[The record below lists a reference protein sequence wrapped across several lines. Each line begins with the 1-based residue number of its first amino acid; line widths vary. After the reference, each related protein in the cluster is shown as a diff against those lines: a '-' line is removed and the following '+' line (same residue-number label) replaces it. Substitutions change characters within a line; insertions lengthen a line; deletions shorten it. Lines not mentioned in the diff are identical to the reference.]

1 MNIKDIGKGLRKLG
15 KSKIAK
21 EITEEVTDESLE
33 SITKGLLEKNKE
45 LLNSVGNQWKKEP
58 IDTAG
63 ALSHLPEIK
72 SVPKG
77 VLRNKGESVIS
88 KSPLRVTQRTGKYG
102 SGYDVVGTSA
112 NFSIEGV
119 IKSKNSLSNYLRA
132 KVSDD
137 PTNSYSLIKN
147 NESFNSIARDAI
159 DGGKGAPYWVRT
171 RAARNP
177 RSIPQPTTRKY
188 NSRRW
193 SNGKPK
199 YYTKKLKDGT
209 VVKGYLDKDG
219 VEVAKVGTTK
229 NGTRKVSRKR
239 SIRQDAEL
247 RKRGIDYVEPN
258 NTYLTSRYDPKTK
271 TGAISSKLYSEDKAI
286 KNIDHNASPADNK
299 HIKDLPEPTKN
310 RRRGNKAA
318 KKAPVNSPA
327 QQDPQLLLEA
337 PKQKAPR
344 KTREYKS
351 DLGTNTEPIP
361 LSGPVREE
369 KKTLN
374 FKKGEGTYT
383 NPSKKRISESAE
395 YNTKLIKKYHPT
407 DPTYNLGIKTEG
419 GWIGKEK
426 DYRLPKNDIQP
437 EPPVELAPQSKPE
450 PKNNKVDVS
459 IDDFKSADELEQM
472 NIDNDNEIDVT
483 HLLNEEEPKKVK
495 SRAEEYSD
503 KLDELETKYSNGDIS
518 DIEYAKEQQRLQD
531 IFEKENPVDVSNVL
545 SDQKEPPFNID
556 DFSMPN
562 IDEVDIEKKLWK
574 DAEKENLPKEP
585 SYKKSDTYDLNV
597 KRESRTY
604 LTESEYFDQVDR
616 IEEMY
621 NNGELTD
628 QEYADE
634 LNRAKKDYV
643 PELVDQA
650 NEETK
655 QYIKDNLEQEPFD
668 PELEHLYIN
677 PKDRKNIINKRNQ
690 GDYNANVTNG
700 FVDDITVGDETYN
713 FKYRNG
719 EKTVVDI
726 YDSNNN
732 LVTDKDLYD
741 DILSKGKQERDNFY
755 RNLSD
760 EEWDTVI
767 NNAEDFRFDK
777 QKDALE
783 SNRKLRNQNDAIKM
797 KQEVLKEKSDKYQT
811 EYENE
816 KSKKK
821 RKEIEKK
828 RNNSEIDILQ
838 AEKLKKKN
846 DLKLE
851 ARNERQVAREAFQ
864 KKVKEEGLEKGT
876 EAYNEALKELKE
888 SFKNSEKTMEKRI
901 ASSNNALDAQIKGWS
916 GKGLTLKNA
925 VTIGFSAKAAVD
937 KYKEA
942 RAEGKS
948 AGSAAIR
955 AGASAVAAEVLGPL
969 GSTALMAAQVAPKAI
984 VAGADALYKEHRRMN
999 SASNFVPLGGVN
1011 FQDSQELATMRQS
1024 GMELAKM
1031 SQYNLEQSLMGAE
1044 AKHLHR

>member
-63 ALSHLPEIK
+63 ALSHLPEVK

-88 KSPLRVTQRTGKYG
+88 KSPLRVTERTGKNR

-112 NFSIEGV
+112 DFSVEGV
-119 IKSKNSLSNYLRA
+119 IKSKNPLSNYLRA
-132 KVSDD
+132 KVGND

-147 NESFNSIARDAI
+147 NESFNSVARNAI

-171 RAARNP
+171 RAARSP
-177 RSIPQPTTRKY
+177 KPTPQSTTRKY

-271 TGAISSKLYSEDKAI
+271 KGAVSSKLYSEDKTVKKI
-286 KNIDHNASPADNK
+286 NYNTSPDNNK
-299 HIKDLPEPTKN
+299 SQVSKSQPDLSTNTKPIEPTKN
-310 RRRGNKAA
+310 RRIGNKAA

-337 PKQKAPR
+337 PKQETSR
-344 KTREYKS
+344 KTREYKSDLGTNTNPIEMPGPVIDNSSQQLLLDAPKQKSPRREYKS

-361 LSGPVREE
+361 LSGPV
-369 KKTLN
+369 
-374 FKKGEGTYT
+374 
-383 NPSKKRISESAE
+383 ES
-395 YNTKLIKKYHPT
+395 
-407 DPTYNLGIKTEG
+407 
-419 GWIGKEK
+419 
-426 DYRLPKNDIQP
+426 
-437 EPPVELAPQSKPE
+437 APQSKPE

-483 HLLNEEEPKKVK
+483 HLLDEGEPKKVK
-495 SRAEEYSD
+495 SRAEEYTD

-518 DIEYAKEQQRLQD
+518 DVEYAKEQQRLQD

-556 DFSMPN
+556 DFSIPN

-574 DAEKENLPKEP
+574 DAEKEKLPKEP

-643 PELVDQA
+643 PELADQA

-677 PKDRKNIINKRNQ
+677 PKDRKNIISKRNQ

-901 ASSNNALDAQIKGWS
+901 ASSNKALDAQIKGWS

>member
-63 ALSHLPEIK
+63 ALSHLPEVK

-88 KSPLRVTQRTGKYG
+88 KSPLRVIERTGKYR
-102 SGYDVVGTSA
+102 SGYDVVGMSPDF
-112 NFSIEGV
+112 NIEGV
-119 IKSKNSLSNYLRA
+119 IKSRNARNYLIGSLDVGPFETRYLLGGKA
-132 KVSDD
+132 KKTPENKLLGDRV
-137 PTNSYSLIKN
+137 
-147 NESFNSIARDAI
+147 SFNVNAQNYI
-159 DGGKGAPYWVRT
+159 DNGVDAPYWVRK
-171 RAARNP
+171 RAGRTNV
-177 RSIPQPTTRKY
+177 
-188 NSRRW
+188 
-193 SNGKPK
+193 KPK
-199 YYTKKLKDGT
+199 Q
-209 VVKGYLDKDG
+209 
-219 VEVAKVGTTK
+219 E
-229 NGTRKVSRKR
+229 
-239 SIRQDAEL
+239 
-247 RKRGIDYVEPN
+247 
-258 NTYLTSRYDPKTK
+258 
-271 TGAISSKLYSEDKAI
+271 I
-286 KNIDHNASPADNK
+286 KNRRKGNRE
-299 HIKDLPEPTKN
+299 IKEIPVNNSTHQEQQLLLDVPKQKEPRREYKSDLGTNTEPIELPGPTKN
-310 RRRGNKAA
+310 RRRGNRPVKET
-318 KKAPVNSPA
+318 PVNKSA
-327 QQDPQLLLEA
+327 QQSQQLLLEA
-337 PKQKAPR
+337 PKQKNTR
-344 KTREYKS
+344 REYKP

-361 LSGPVREE
+361 LSGPV
-369 KKTLN
+369 
-374 FKKGEGTYT
+374 
-383 NPSKKRISESAE
+383 ES
-395 YNTKLIKKYHPT
+395 
-407 DPTYNLGIKTEG
+407 
-419 GWIGKEK
+419 
-426 DYRLPKNDIQP
+426 
-437 EPPVELAPQSKPE
+437 APQSKPE

-503 KLDELETKYSNGDIS
+503 KLEELETKYSNGDIS
-518 DIEYAKEQQRLQD
+518 DIEYAEEQQRLQD
-531 IFEKENPVDVSNVL
+531 IFEKENPIDVSNVL

-643 PELVDQA
+643 PELADQA

-700 FVDDITVGDETYN
+700 FVDDITVGNETYN

-901 ASSNNALDAQIKGWS
+901 ASANKALDAQIKGWS

>member
-58 IDTAG
+58 IDTSG
-63 ALSHLPEIK
+63 ALSHLPEVK

-88 KSPLRVTQRTGKYG
+88 KSPLRVIERTGKNR

-112 NFSIEGV
+112 DFSVEGV
-119 IKSKNSLSNYLRA
+119 IKSKNPLSNYLRA
-132 KVSDD
+132 KVGND

-147 NESFNSIARDAI
+147 NESFNSVARDI
-159 DGGKGAPYWVRT
+159 VDGGKEAPYWVRT
-171 RAARNP
+171 RAARSP
-177 RSIPQPTTRKY
+177 KPTPQPTTRKY

-219 VEVAKVGTTK
+219 VEVAKVGTMK
-229 NGTRKVSRKR
+229 NGVRKVSRKR

-271 TGAISSKLYSEDKAI
+271 KGAVSSKLYSEDKTVKKI
-286 KNIDHNASPADNK
+286 NYNTSPDNNK
-299 HIKDLPEPTKN
+299 SQAPKSQPDLSTNTKPIEPTKN
-310 RRRGNKAA
+310 RRIGNKAA

-337 PKQKAPR
+337 PAPR

-351 DLGTNTEPIP
+351 DLGTNTEPIS
-361 LSGPVREE
+361 LSGPV
-369 KKTLN
+369 
-374 FKKGEGTYT
+374 
-383 NPSKKRISESAE
+383 ESA
-395 YNTKLIKKYHPT
+395 L
-407 DPTYNLGIKTEG
+407 
-419 GWIGKEK
+419 
-426 DYRLPKNDIQP
+426 
-437 EPPVELAPQSKPE
+437 QSKPE

-503 KLDELETKYSNGDIS
+503 KLEELETKYSNGDIS

-643 PELVDQA
+643 PELADQA

-690 GDYNANVTNG
+690 GNYNANVTNG
-700 FVDDITVGDETYN
+700 FVDDITVDDETYN

-901 ASSNNALDAQIKGWS
+901 ASSNKALDAQIKGWS

>member
-1 MNIKDIGKGLRKLG
+1 MNLKDVGKGLRKLG

-33 SITKGLLEKNKE
+33 SITNGLLEKNKE
-45 LLNSVGNQWKKEP
+45 LLNSVGNQWKKEA
-58 IDTAG
+58 IDTVG
-63 ALSHLPEIK
+63 AMSHLPEIK
-72 SVPKG
+72 PVQG
-77 VLRNKGESVIS
+77 ALRNKGESVLS
-88 KSPLRVTQRTGKYG
+88 KSPLRVIERTGKNRD
-102 SGYDVVGTSA
+102 GYDVVGTSSG
-112 NFSIEGV
+112 FDIEGV
-119 IKSKNSLSNYLRA
+119 IKSKKSLSNYLRA
-132 KVSDD
+132 KVGDD

-147 NESFNSIARDAI
+147 NESFNSIARDI
-159 DGGKGAPYWVRT
+159 VDGGKEAPYWARI

-177 RSIPQPTTRKY
+177 RPTPQPTTRKY
-188 NSRRW
+188 NNKRW

-199 YYTKKLKDGT
+199 HYTKKLKDGT
-209 VVKGYLDKDG
+209 VMKGYLDKDG
-219 VEVAKVGTTK
+219 VEVANVGTTK
-229 NGTRKVSRKR
+229 NGIRKVSRKR

-271 TGAISSKLYSEDKAI
+271 KGAVSSKLYSEDKTI
-286 KNIDHNASPADNK
+286 KKNNYNTSPANNK
-299 HIKDLPEPTKN
+299 PQAPKSQPDLGTNTKPTEPTKN

-337 PKQKAPR
+337 PKQKNPR
-344 KTREYKS
+344 REYKS

-361 LSGPVREE
+361 LSGPV
-369 KKTLN
+369 
-374 FKKGEGTYT
+374 
-383 NPSKKRISESAE
+383 ES
-395 YNTKLIKKYHPT
+395 
-407 DPTYNLGIKTEG
+407 
-419 GWIGKEK
+419 
-426 DYRLPKNDIQP
+426 
-437 EPPVELAPQSKPE
+437 APQSKPE
-450 PKNNKVDVS
+450 PKNKQVNVS
-459 IDDFKSADELEQM
+459 IDDFKPADE
-472 NIDNDNEIDVT
+472 IDFDDDNEIDVT
-483 HLLNEEEPKKVK
+483 HLFEEEPKKVK
-495 SRAEEYSD
+495 SRSEEYTD
-503 KLDELETKYSNGDIS
+503 KLDELETKYSNGDIT
-518 DIEYAKEQQRLQD
+518 DIEYAEEQQRLQD
-531 IFEKENPVDVSNVL
+531 IFEKENPIDVSNVL
-545 SDQKEPPFNID
+545 SDKQEPPFNLD

-562 IDEVDIEKKLWK
+562 IDEVDINKTQWK
-574 DAEKENLPKEP
+574 NTEKEKLPKNTP
-585 SYKKSDTYDLNV
+585 YTKSDTYDLNL
-597 KRESRTY
+597 KRESRYY
-604 LTESEYFDQVDR
+604 LTEDKYFEQVDR

-655 QYIKDNLEQEPFD
+655 QYIKDNLNQESID
-668 PELEHLYIN
+668 PEIERLYVN
-677 PKDRKNIINKRNQ
+677 PKDRKSVISKRNQ

-700 FVDDITVGDETYN
+700 FVDDITVGDETYS

-719 EKTVVDI
+719 EYKTEKERVIDI

-732 LVTDKDLYD
+732 IVTDKALYD
-741 DILSKGKQERDNFY
+741 DILDKGRHETNNFY

-767 NNAEDFRFDK
+767 NNAEDYRFTNNKGD
-777 QKDALE
+777 LE
-783 SNRKLRNQNDAIKM
+783 SNKKLRNQNDAIKM
-797 KQEVLKEKSDKYQT
+797 KQEVLKEKSSKYQD
-811 EYENE
+811 EFENE
-816 KSKKK
+816 KKKKK
-821 RKEIEKK
+821 RKELEKK

-846 DLKLE
+846 ELKLE

-876 EAYNEALKELKE
+876 EAYNEALKDLKE
-888 SFKNSEKTMEKRI
+888 SFKNSEKTMEKRL
-901 ASSNNALDAQIKGWS
+901 ASANKGLDAQIKGWS

-925 VTIGFSAKAAVD
+925 VTVGFSAKAAVD

-969 GSTALMAAQVAPKAI
+969 GSTALMAAQVAPKI
-984 VAGADALYKEHRRMN
+984 VSEGANALYTEYRRMN

-1031 SQYNLEQSLMGAE
+1031 AQYNLEQSLMGAE

>member
-21 EITEEVTDESLE
+21 EITEEVTEEGLE
-33 SITKGLLEKNKE
+33 SITNELLKKNKE
-45 LLNSVGNQWKKEP
+45 LLNSVGNQWKKEA

-63 ALSHLPEIK
+63 AMSHLPEIK
-72 SVPKG
+72 PTPKG
-77 VLRNKGESVIS
+77 ALRNKGEGVIS
-88 KSPLRVTQRTGKYG
+88 KSPLRVIERTGKNRD
-102 SGYDVVGTSA
+102 GYDVIGISDYF
-112 NFSIEGV
+112 NLEGV
-119 IKSKNSLSNYLRA
+119 IKSKKSLANYLRA
-132 KVSDD
+132 EVGDG
-137 PTNSYSLIKN
+137 PTNSYSLLKN
-147 NESFNSIARDAI
+147 NESFNSIARDI
-159 DGGKGAPYWVRT
+159 VDGGKEAPYWARI

-177 RSIPQPTTRKY
+177 RPIPQPTTRKY
-188 NSRRW
+188 DSKRW

-199 YYTKKLKDGT
+199 HYTKKLKDGT
-209 VVKGYLDKDG
+209 VMKGYLDKDG
-219 VEVAKVGTTK
+219 VEVANVGTTK
-229 NGTRKVSRKR
+229 NGIRKVSRKR

-258 NTYLTSRYDPKTK
+258 NTYLTSRYDPKSK
-271 TGAISSKLYSEDKAI
+271 KGAVSSKLYSEDKTVKKI
-286 KNIDHNASPADNK
+286 NYNTSPANNK
-299 HIKDLPEPTKN
+299 SQAPKSQPDLDTNTKPIEPTKN
-310 RRRGNKAA
+310 RRIGNKAA
-318 KKAPVNSPA
+318 KKTPVNSPA

-337 PKQKAPR
+337 PKQEAPR

-361 LSGPVREE
+361 LSGPVRDNSNQQLLLDAP
-369 KKTLN
+369 KQ
-374 FKKGEGTYT
+374 KGPRREYKSDLGT
-383 NPSKKRISESAE
+383 NKEPISLS
-395 YNTKLIKKYHPT
+395 
-407 DPTYNLGIKTEG
+407 G
-419 GWIGKEK
+419 
-426 DYRLPKNDIQP
+426 
-437 EPPVELAPQSKPE
+437 PVEPAPQSKPE
-450 PKNNKVDVS
+450 PKNKQVDVS
-459 IDDFKSADELEQM
+459 IDDFKPADEIEKM
-472 NIDNDNEIDVT
+472 NIEDDNEIDVT
-483 HLLNEEEPKKVK
+483 HLFEEDEPKKVK
-495 SRAEEYSD
+495 SRTEEYTD
-503 KLDELETKYSNGDIS
+503 KLEELETKYSNGDIT
-518 DIEYAKEQQRLQD
+518 DIEYAEEQQRLQD
-531 IFEKENPVDVSNVL
+531 IFEKENPIDVSNVL
-545 SDQKEPPFNID
+545 SDQQEPPFSLD

-574 DAEKENLPKEP
+574 DTEKQKLPKEAP
-585 SYKKSDTYDLNV
+585 YTKSDTYDLNL
-597 KRESRTY
+597 KRESRYY
-604 LTESEYFDQVDR
+604 LTEDKYFEQVDR

-643 PELVDQA
+643 PELVGQA

-668 PELEHLYIN
+668 PELERLYVN
-677 PKDRKNIINKRNQ
+677 PKDKKSVISKRNQ
-690 GDYNANVTNG
+690 GDYNANITNG
-700 FVDDITVGDETYN
+700 FVDDITVGDETYS

-719 EKTVVDI
+719 EYDLEKDRVIDI

-732 LVTDKDLYD
+732 IITDKALYD
-741 DILSKGKQERDNFY
+741 EISNKGREETYNFY

-767 NNAEDFRFDK
+767 NNAEDYRFTNNKGD
-777 QKDALE
+777 LE

-797 KQEVLKEKSDKYQT
+797 KQEVLKEKSANYQT
-811 EYENE
+811 EFENE
-816 KSKKK
+816 KKKKK
-821 RKEIEKK
+821 RKELEKK
-828 RNNSEIDILQ
+828 RNNSQIDILQ
-838 AEKLKKKN
+838 AEKQKKKN
-846 DLKLE
+846 ELKLE

-864 KKVKEEGLEKGT
+864 KKVQEEGLEKGT
-876 EAYNEALKELKE
+876 EAYNEALKELKD
-888 SFKNSEKTMEKRI
+888 SFKNSEKTMERKI
-901 ASSNNALDAQIKGWS
+901 TSANKNLDAQIKGWS

-925 VTIGFSAKAAVD
+925 VTVGFSAKAAVD

-969 GSTALMAAQVAPKAI
+969 GSTALMAAQVAPKIA
-984 VAGADALYKEHRRMN
+984 VEGANALYTEYRRMN

-1031 SQYNLEQSLMGAE
+1031 AQYNLEQSLMGAE

>member
-1 MNIKDIGKGLRKLG
+1 MDLKNIGKGLKKLG

-33 SITKGLLEKNKE
+33 SITSGLLEKNSE
-45 LLNSVGNQWKKEP
+45 LLRSVGNQWKKEA

-63 ALSHLPEIK
+63 AMSHLPEIK
-72 SVPKG
+72 PTPKG
-77 VLRNKGESVIS
+77 ALRNKGESVFS
-88 KSPLRVTQRTGKYG
+88 KSPLRVTQRTGKYE

-112 NFSIEGV
+112 NFNIEGV
-119 IKSKNSLSNYLRA
+119 IKSKKSLSNYLRA
-132 KVSDD
+132 KVGDD
-137 PTNSYSLIKN
+137 PTNSYSLLKN
-147 NESFNSIARDAI
+147 NESFNSIARDI
-159 DGGKGAPYWVRT
+159 VDGGKEAPYWARI

-177 RSIPQPTTRKY
+177 RSTPQPTTRKY
-188 NSRRW
+188 DSKRW

-199 YYTKKLKDGT
+199 HYTKKLKDGT

-229 NGTRKVSRKR
+229 NGVRKVSRKR

-258 NTYLTSRYDPKTK
+258 NTYLTSKYNPKTK
-271 TGAISSKLYSEDKAI
+271 TGAISSKLYSEDKTI
-286 KNIDHNASPADNK
+286 KKINYNTSPANNK
-299 HIKDLPEPTKN
+299 SQAPKSQPDLGTNTKPTEPTKN
-310 RRRGNKAA
+310 RRRGNKSA

-344 KTREYKS
+344 KTREYKP
-351 DLGTNTEPIP
+351 DLGTNKEPIS
-361 LSGPVREE
+361 LSGPV
-369 KKTLN
+369 
-374 FKKGEGTYT
+374 
-383 NPSKKRISESAE
+383 ES
-395 YNTKLIKKYHPT
+395 
-407 DPTYNLGIKTEG
+407 
-419 GWIGKEK
+419 
-426 DYRLPKNDIQP
+426 
-437 EPPVELAPQSKPE
+437 APQSKPE
-450 PKNNKVDVS
+450 PKNKQVEVS
-459 IDDFKSADELEQM
+459 IDDFKPADEIEKM
-472 NIDNDNEIDVT
+472 NIEDDNEIDVT
-483 HLLNEEEPKKVK
+483 HLFEEEEPKKIK
-495 SRAEEYSD
+495 SRAEEYTD
-503 KLDELETKYSNGDIS
+503 KLDELETKYSNGDIT
-518 DIEYAKEQQRLQD
+518 DIEYVEEQQRLQD
-531 IFEKENPVDVSNVL
+531 IFEKENPIDVSNVL
-545 SDQKEPPFNID
+545 SNQQEPPFSLD

-574 DAEKENLPKEP
+574 DTEKQKLPKEP
-585 SYKKSDTYDLNV
+585 SYKKSDTYDLNL
-597 KRESRTY
+597 KRENRTY

-621 NNGELTD
+621 NNGDLTD
-628 QEYADE
+628 QEYSDE

-643 PELVDQA
+643 PEFVDQA

-655 QYIKDNLEQEPFD
+655 QYIKNNLEQEPFD
-668 PELEHLYIN
+668 PELERLYVN
-677 PKDRKNIINKRNQ
+677 PKDKKSVISKRNQ
-690 GDYNANVTNG
+690 GDYNANITNG

-760 EEWDTVI
+760 EEWDTVV

-783 SNRKLRNQNDAIKM
+783 SNRKLRNQNDAINM
-797 KQEVLKEKSDKYQT
+797 KQQVLQEKRDKYKD
-811 EYENE
+811 EFENE

-821 RKEIEKK
+821 RKDLEKK
-828 RNNSEIDILQ
+828 RNNSEIDILE
-838 AEKLKKKN
+838 AEKLKNKN
-846 DLKLE
+846 KVKLE

-876 EAYNEALKELKE
+876 EAYNEALKDLKE
-888 SFKNSEKTMEKRI
+888 SFKNSEKTMERKI
-901 ASSNNALDAQIKGWS
+901 TSANKNLDAQIKGWS

-969 GSTALMAAQVAPKAI
+969 GSTALMAAQVAPK
-984 VAGADALYKEHRRMN
+984 VAAEGANALYTEYRRMN

-1031 SQYNLEQSLMGAE
+1031 AQYNLEQSLMGAE

>member
-1 MNIKDIGKGLRKLG
+1 MNLKNVGKGLKKLG
-15 KSKIAK
+15 KGKIAK
-21 EITEEVTDESLE
+21 ELTEEVTEETLASV
-33 SITKGLLEKNKE
+33 TNGLLEKNKQ
-45 LLNSVGNQWKKEP
+45 LINSVGNQWKKEV

-63 ALSHLPEIK
+63 ALSHLPETK
-72 SVPKG
+72 SVQG
-77 VLRNKGESVIS
+77 ALRNKGESVLS
-88 KSPLRVTQRTGKYG
+88 KSPLRVIERTGKNRD
-102 SGYDVVGTSA
+102 GYDVIGISDYF
-112 NFSIEGV
+112 NLEGV
-119 IKSKNSLSNYLRA
+119 IKSKKSLANYLRA
-132 KVSDD
+132 EVGDG
-137 PTNSYSLIKN
+137 PTNSYSLLKN
-147 NESFNSIARDAI
+147 NESFNSIARDI
-159 DGGKGAPYWVRT
+159 VDGGKEAPYWARI

-177 RSIPQPTTRKY
+177 RPTPQPTTRKY
-188 NSRRW
+188 DSKRW

-199 YYTKKLKDGT
+199 HYTKKLKDGT
-209 VVKGYLDKDG
+209 TLKGYLDKDG
-219 VEVAKVGTTK
+219 VEVANVGTTK
-229 NGTRKVSRKR
+229 NGVRKVSRKR

-258 NTYLTSRYDPKTK
+258 NTYLTSRYDPKSK
-271 TGAISSKLYSEDKAI
+271 KGAVSSKLYSEDKTI
-286 KNIDHNASPADNK
+286 KKINYNTSPANNK
-299 HIKDLPEPTKN
+299 SQVPKSQPDLGTNTKSIEPSKN

-337 PKQKAPR
+337 PKQKSPR
-344 KTREYKS
+344 REYKS

-361 LSGPVREE
+361 LPGPV
-369 KKTLN
+369 
-374 FKKGEGTYT
+374 
-383 NPSKKRISESAE
+383 
-395 YNTKLIKKYHPT
+395 
-407 DPTYNLGIKTEG
+407 
-419 GWIGKEK
+419 KE
-426 DYRLPKNDIQP
+426 LPKNDAQP
-437 EPPVELAPQSKPE
+437 KPPVESAPQSKPE
-450 PKNNKVDVS
+450 PKNKQVDVS
-459 IDDFKSADELEQM
+459 IDDFKPADE
-472 NIDNDNEIDVT
+472 IDFDDDNEIDVT
-483 HLLNEEEPKKVK
+483 HLFEEEEPKKVK
-495 SRAEEYSD
+495 SRSEEYAD
-503 KLDELETKYSNGDIS
+503 KLDELETKYSNGDIT
-518 DIEYAKEQQRLQD
+518 DIEYAEEQQRLQD
-531 IFEKENPVDVSNVL
+531 IFEKENPIDVSNVL

-562 IDEVDIEKKLWK
+562 IDEVDINKTQWK
-574 DAEKENLPKEP
+574 NTEKEKLPKETP
-585 SYKKSDTYDLNV
+585 YTKSDTYDLNL
-597 KRESRTY
+597 KRESRYY

-628 QEYADE
+628 QKYADE

-655 QYIKDNLEQEPFD
+655 QYIKDNLNQESLD
-668 PELEHLYIN
+668 PEIERLYVN
-677 PKDRKNIINKRNQ
+677 PKDKKSVISKRNQ

-700 FVDDITVGDETYN
+700 FVDDITVGDETYS

-719 EKTVVDI
+719 EYKTEKERVIDI

-732 LVTDKDLYD
+732 IITDKDLYN
-741 DILSKGKQERDNFY
+741 DILNKGREEKDNFY
-755 RNLSD
+755 KNLSD

-767 NNAEDFRFDK
+767 NNAEDYRFTNNKGD
-777 QKDALE
+777 LE
-783 SNRKLRNQNDAIKM
+783 SNRKLRNQNDAITKR
-797 KQEVLKEKSDKYQT
+797 QQVLKEKSDNYQT
-811 EYENE
+811 EFENE
-816 KSKKK
+816 KKKKK

-846 DLKLE
+846 ELKLE

-876 EAYNEALKELKE
+876 EAYNEALKDLKE
-888 SFKNSEKTMEKRI
+888 SFKNSEKTMEKRL
-901 ASSNNALDAQIKGWS
+901 ASTNKNLNAQIKGWS

-925 VTIGFSAKAAVD
+925 VTVGFSAKAAVD

-969 GSTALMAAQVAPKAI
+969 GSTALMAAQVAPKIA
-984 VAGADALYKEHRRMN
+984 VEGANALYSEYRRMN

-1031 SQYNLEQSLMGAE
+1031 AQYNLEQSLMGAE

>member
-1 MNIKDIGKGLRKLG
+1 MNFKDIGKGLKKLG

-21 EITEEVTDESLE
+21 EITEDVTEESLE
-33 SITKGLLEKNKE
+33 SITSGLLEKNSE
-45 LLNSVGNQWKKEP
+45 LLRSVGNQWKKEA

-63 ALSHLPEIK
+63 AMSHLPEIK
-72 SVPKG
+72 SMPKG
-77 VLRNKGESVIS
+77 ALRNKGESVLS
-88 KSPLRVTQRTGKYG
+88 KSPLRVIERTGKYR
-102 SGYDVVGTSA
+102 SGYDVVGVSPD
-112 NFSIEGV
+112 FDIEGV
-119 IKSKNSLSNYLRA
+119 IKSRNARNYLIGSLDSSGPFKSRYLLGGKA
-132 KVSDD
+132 KKTPENKLLGDRV
-137 PTNSYSLIKN
+137 
-147 NESFNSIARDAI
+147 SFNVNAQNYI
-159 DGGKGAPYWVRT
+159 DNGVETPYWVRK
-171 RAARNP
+171 RAGRTNV
-177 RSIPQPTTRKY
+177 
-188 NSRRW
+188 
-193 SNGKPK
+193 KPK
-199 YYTKKLKDGT
+199 Q
-209 VVKGYLDKDG
+209 
-219 VEVAKVGTTK
+219 E
-229 NGTRKVSRKR
+229 
-239 SIRQDAEL
+239 
-247 RKRGIDYVEPN
+247 
-258 NTYLTSRYDPKTK
+258 
-271 TGAISSKLYSEDKAI
+271 I
-286 KNIDHNASPADNK
+286 KNRRKGNREIKEIPVNNSTHQEQQLLLDTPKQKSPRREYK
-299 HIKDLPEPTKN
+299 SDLGTNTEPIELPGPTKN
-310 RRRGNKAA
+310 RRRGNR
-318 KKAPVNSPA
+318 PVNRSA

-337 PKQKAPR
+337 PKQKSPR
-344 KTREYKS
+344 REYKP
-351 DLGTNTEPIP
+351 DLGTNKEPIS
-361 LSGPVREE
+361 LSGPV
-369 KKTLN
+369 
-374 FKKGEGTYT
+374 
-383 NPSKKRISESAE
+383 ES
-395 YNTKLIKKYHPT
+395 
-407 DPTYNLGIKTEG
+407 
-419 GWIGKEK
+419 
-426 DYRLPKNDIQP
+426 
-437 EPPVELAPQSKPE
+437 APQSKPE
-450 PKNNKVDVS
+450 PKNKQVDVS
-459 IDDFKSADELEQM
+459 IDDFKTEEELKQM
-472 NIDNDNEIDVT
+472 DVENDNEIDVT
-483 HLLNEEEPKKVK
+483 HLVEEEEPKKVK
-495 SRAEEYSD
+495 SRAEEYTD
-503 KLDELETKYSNGDIS
+503 KLEELETKYSNGDIT
-518 DIEYAKEQQRLQD
+518 DIEYAEEQQRLQD
-531 IFEKENPVDVSNVL
+531 IFEKENPIDVSNVL
-545 SDQKEPPFNID
+545 SDQKEAPFSLD

-574 DAEKENLPKEP
+574 DTEKQKLPKEP
-585 SYKKSDTYDLNV
+585 SYKKSDTYDLNL
-597 KRESRTY
+597 KRENRTY
-604 LTESEYFDQVDR
+604 LNESEYFDQVDR

-668 PELEHLYIN
+668 PELERLYIN

-690 GDYNANVTNG
+690 GDYNANITNG

-760 EEWDTVI
+760 EEWNTVI

-783 SNRKLRNQNDAIKM
+783 SNRKLRNQNDAINM
-797 KQEVLKEKSDKYQT
+797 KQEVLKEKSAKYQE
-811 EYENE
+811 EYGNE
-816 KSKKK
+816 KKKKK

-846 DLKLE
+846 ELKLE

-876 EAYNEALKELKE
+876 EAYNEALKDLKE
-888 SFKNSEKTMEKRI
+888 SFKNSEKTMEKRL
-901 ASSNNALDAQIKGWS
+901 ASANKGLDAQIKGWS

-925 VTIGFSAKAAVD
+925 VTVGFSAKAAVD

-969 GSTALMAAQVAPKAI
+969 GSTALMAAQVAPKIATE
-984 VAGADALYKEHRRMN
+984 GANALYTEYRRMN

-1031 SQYNLEQSLMGAE
+1031 AQYNLEQSLMGAE

>member
-1 MNIKDIGKGLRKLG
+1 M
-15 KSKIAK
+15 
-21 EITEEVTDESLE
+21 
-33 SITKGLLEKNKE
+33 
-45 LLNSVGNQWKKEP
+45 
-58 IDTAG
+58 
-63 ALSHLPEIK
+63 
-72 SVPKG
+72 
-77 VLRNKGESVIS
+77 
-88 KSPLRVTQRTGKYG
+88 
-102 SGYDVVGTSA
+102 
-112 NFSIEGV
+112 
-119 IKSKNSLSNYLRA
+119 
-132 KVSDD
+132 
-137 PTNSYSLIKN
+137 
-147 NESFNSIARDAI
+147 
-159 DGGKGAPYWVRT
+159 
-171 RAARNP
+171 
-177 RSIPQPTTRKY
+177 
-188 NSRRW
+188 
-193 SNGKPK
+193 
-199 YYTKKLKDGT
+199 
-209 VVKGYLDKDG
+209 
-219 VEVAKVGTTK
+219 
-229 NGTRKVSRKR
+229 
-239 SIRQDAEL
+239 
-247 RKRGIDYVEPN
+247 
-258 NTYLTSRYDPKTK
+258 
-271 TGAISSKLYSEDKAI
+271 
-286 KNIDHNASPADNK
+286 
-299 HIKDLPEPTKN
+299 
-310 RRRGNKAA
+310 
-318 KKAPVNSPA
+318 
-327 QQDPQLLLEA
+327 
-337 PKQKAPR
+337 
-344 KTREYKS
+344 
-351 DLGTNTEPIP
+351 
-361 LSGPVREE
+361 
-369 KKTLN
+369 
-374 FKKGEGTYT
+374 
-383 NPSKKRISESAE
+383 
-395 YNTKLIKKYHPT
+395 
-407 DPTYNLGIKTEG
+407 
-419 GWIGKEK
+419 
-426 DYRLPKNDIQP
+426 
-437 EPPVELAPQSKPE
+437 
-450 PKNNKVDVS
+450 
-459 IDDFKSADELEQM
+459 
-472 NIDNDNEIDVT
+472 
-483 HLLNEEEPKKVK
+483 
-495 SRAEEYSD
+495 
-503 KLDELETKYSNGDIS
+503 
-518 DIEYAKEQQRLQD
+518 
-531 IFEKENPVDVSNVL
+531 L

-700 FVDDITVGDETYN
+700 FVDDITVGNETYN

-811 EYENE
+811 EYKNE

-901 ASSNNALDAQIKGWS
+901 ASSNKALDAQIKGWS

>member
-1 MNIKDIGKGLRKLG
+1 MNFKDIGKGLKKLG

-21 EITEEVTDESLE
+21 EITEDVTEESLE
-33 SITKGLLEKNKE
+33 SITSGLLEKNSE
-45 LLNSVGNQWKKEP
+45 LLRSVGNQWKKEA
-58 IDTAG
+58 IDTAE
-63 ALSHLPEIK
+63 AMSHLPEIK
-72 SVPKG
+72 SMPKG
-77 VLRNKGESVIS
+77 ALRNKGESVLS
-88 KSPLRVTQRTGKYG
+88 KSPLRVIERTGKYR
-102 SGYDVVGTSA
+102 SGYDVVGVSPD
-112 NFSIEGV
+112 FDIEGV
-119 IKSKNSLSNYLRA
+119 IKSRNARNYLIGSLDSSGPFKSRYLLGGKA
-132 KVSDD
+132 KKTPENKLLGDRV
-137 PTNSYSLIKN
+137 
-147 NESFNSIARDAI
+147 SFNVNAQNYI
-159 DGGKGAPYWVRT
+159 DNGVDAPYWVRK
-171 RAARNP
+171 RAGRTNV
-177 RSIPQPTTRKY
+177 
-188 NSRRW
+188 
-193 SNGKPK
+193 KPK
-199 YYTKKLKDGT
+199 Q
-209 VVKGYLDKDG
+209 
-219 VEVAKVGTTK
+219 E
-229 NGTRKVSRKR
+229 
-239 SIRQDAEL
+239 I
-247 RKRGIDYVEPN
+247 
-258 NTYLTSRYDPKTK
+258 
-271 TGAISSKLYSEDKAI
+271 
-286 KNIDHNASPADNK
+286 
-299 HIKDLPEPTKN
+299 KN
-310 RRRGNKAA
+310 RRKGNREIKEI
-318 KKAPVNSPA
+318 PVNNSTH
-327 QQDPQLLLEA
+327 QEQQLLLDA
-337 PKQKAPR
+337 PVQKEPR
-344 KTREYKS
+344 KPRREYKS
-351 DLGTNTEPIP
+351 DLGTNTEPIELSGP
-361 LSGPVREE
+361 TKNRRRGNRPINRSAQQEPQLLLEAPKQKSPRREYKPDLGTNKEPISLSGPV
-369 KKTLN
+369 
-374 FKKGEGTYT
+374 
-383 NPSKKRISESAE
+383 ES
-395 YNTKLIKKYHPT
+395 
-407 DPTYNLGIKTEG
+407 
-419 GWIGKEK
+419 
-426 DYRLPKNDIQP
+426 
-437 EPPVELAPQSKPE
+437 APQSKPE
-450 PKNNKVDVS
+450 PKNKQVDVS
-459 IDDFKSADELEQM
+459 IDDFKTEEELKQM
-472 NIDNDNEIDVT
+472 DIENDNEIDVT
-483 HLLNEEEPKKVK
+483 HLFEEEEPKKVK
-495 SRAEEYSD
+495 SRAEEYTD
-503 KLDELETKYSNGDIS
+503 KLEELETKYSNGDIT
-518 DIEYAKEQQRLQD
+518 DIEYAEEQQRLQD
-531 IFEKENPVDVSNVL
+531 IFEKENPIDVSNVL
-545 SDQKEPPFNID
+545 SDQKEAPFSLD

-574 DAEKENLPKEP
+574 DTEKQKLPKEP
-585 SYKKSDTYDLNV
+585 PYTKSDTYDLNL
-597 KRESRTY
+597 KRESRYY

-668 PELEHLYIN
+668 PELERLYIN

-690 GDYNANVTNG
+690 GDYNANITNG

-760 EEWDTVI
+760 EEWNTVI

-783 SNRKLRNQNDAIKM
+783 SNRKLRNQNDAINM
-797 KQEVLKEKSDKYQT
+797 KQEVLKEKSAKYQE
-811 EYENE
+811 EYGNE
-816 KSKKK
+816 KKKKK

-846 DLKLE
+846 ELKLE

-876 EAYNEALKELKE
+876 EAYNEALKDLKE
-888 SFKNSEKTMEKRI
+888 SFKNSEKTMERKI
-901 ASSNNALDAQIKGWS
+901 TSANKNLDAQIKGWS

-925 VTIGFSAKAAVD
+925 VTVGFSAKAAVD

-969 GSTALMAAQVAPKAI
+969 GSTALMAAQVAPKIA
-984 VAGADALYKEHRRMN
+984 VEGANALYSEYRRMN

-1031 SQYNLEQSLMGAE
+1031 AQYNLEQSLMGAE